1 MARPGITYQDV
12 AAAIDKII
20 ASGENPTIKR
30 VRDALGTG
38 SPNTILTHL
47 TTWRDAAPV
56 KERKAPELP
65 AELQS
70 AITKELARQAAE
82 SRSEVEDQLKQ
93 TKAESKELAQL
104 GESLELEVDD
114 LRDKNQALTDENLKL
129 LALSEERKEEVN
141 KLTDGLRQERDSSES
156 ARLKLAQELN
166 KVELLT
172 SRVNELLAA
181 VLDKEKSL
189 LKITADKN
197 RFELDWSV
205 AKAKFEVAEAQ
216 IKKLEVDLANSLE
229 QSKERERE
237 LEKRIVDQ
245 AARLENKLAE
255 METKKDSIIAT
266 IEAKND
272 SLVAAIG
279 VAKFESGEL
288 KGRLAEIEKHPPVL
302 PLPDNNKT

>member
-129 LALSEERKEEVN
+129 LALSEERKQEVN

-181 VLDKEKSL
+181 ALDKEKSL
-189 LKITADKN
+189 LKITSDKN
-197 RFELDWSV
+197 KFELDWSV
-205 AKAKFEVAEAQ
+205 AKAKFEDAELQ
-216 IKKLEVDLANSLE
+216 IKKLENDLANSLA
-229 QSKERERE
+229 QAKDRESE
-237 LEKRIVDQ
+237 LEKRIADQ
-245 AARLENKLAE
+245 ATRLETKLAE
-255 METKKDSIIAT
+255 METKKDSLIAT

-272 SLVAAIG
+272 SLIAAIG
-279 VAKFESGEL
+279 VAQFESGEL
-288 KGRLAEIEKHPPVL
+288 KGRLAEIEKHLPVL